1 MAGPSEKDKPATS
14 EERTT
19 ERRMVTASA
28 VMQAATEA
36 SRDVASEDFLFHL
49 YRGSE
54 LLQDNRVHEAKEELE
69 QALTLQPR
77 DPKGQDLLAVVYFRI
92 GLYPLAIQIY
102 EQLKRD
108 NPRDPSIKL
117 NLALGYLKTGQ
128 AQAACAELEDVVR
141 LHPAHKR
148 AWGYLGLAYER
159 LNEPAKA
166 QSAYERGGHAQMAR
180 RLGEKIAS
188 TQKAPPSKRGQ
199 ATGGEAEVRG
209 AVAAAFEELD
219 AGEISFSLAEPATG
233 SAQSGTWL
241 AIEPGAI
248 PPSRSFE
255 PAPVHHGGWTVPPSA
270 EATSIRA
277 EEAASRPDVATPFP
291 SPPIAP
297 GTQAVPMPLAHLT
310 RALRLVFPQSA
321 GALLHS
327 SGVVLVRTTA
337 GESARPFAARLD
349 AIRVHQGALATEGL
363 PRQSRGKS
371 TGESFGGVA
380 SPLVRVSGDGQLVVA
395 PRPSHTILPFAIADE
410 HVTLREDVL
419 LGFELAPIAYD
430 NGKLALGD
438 GESSH
443 VVQLRGTGVVLLEL
457 LERLHAVDV
466 KEARPVLV
474 QRDSLVGWT
483 GTVTPRPL
491 PAADAP
497 SGQRGLLRLE
507 GEGIALLTSG

>member
-1 MAGPSEKDKPATS
+1 MAGPSEKDKPGTS

-108 NPRDPSIKL
+108 NPRDASIKL

-159 LNEPAKA
+159 LNELAKA
-166 QSAYERGGHAQMAR
+166 QTAFERGGHAQMAR
-180 RLGEKIAS
+180 RLGEKIDSAH
-188 TQKAPPSKRGQ
+188 KPPSLRGD
-199 ATGGEAEVRG
+199 AASEEVRG
-209 AVAAAFEELD
+209 AAAAAFEELD

-233 SAQSGTWL
+233 SSQSGTWRTT
-241 AIEPGAI
+241 EPGAV
-248 PPSRSFE
+248 PSSRSHV
-255 PAPVHHGGWTVPPSA
+255 PAPQALGGWTIPPSA

-277 EEAASRPDVATPFP
+277 DEAASRPDVATPFP
-291 SPPIAP
+291 APPSTP
-297 GTQAVPMPLAHLT
+297 GAQAVPMPLAHLT
-310 RALRLVFPQSA
+310 RALRLVFPQTA
-321 GALLHS
+321 GVLLHP
-327 SGVVLVRTTA
+327 SGIALVRTTSA
-337 GESARPFAARLD
+337 APARPFASRLE
-349 AIRVHQGALATEGL
+349 AIRVHQGSLTTEAL
-363 PRQSRGKS
+363 PRQTRGKS
-371 TGESFGGVA
+371 TGEPFGGVA
-380 SPLVRVSGDGQLVVA
+380 SPLVCVSGAGELVVA

-410 HVTLREDVL
+410 TVTLREDVL
-419 LGFELAPIAYD
+419 LGFDLAPIAYEH
-430 NGKLALGD
+430 GKLPLGD
-438 GESSH
+438 GESVH
-443 VVQLRGTGVVLLEL
+443 IVQLRGTGVVLLEL
-457 LERLHAVDV
+457 LEGMHALEVTA
-466 KEARPVLV
+466 ARPALV
-474 QRDSLVGWT
+474 RRDSLVGWT
-483 GTVTPRPL
+483 GSVAPRAL

-507 GEGIALLTSG
+507 GEGTALLTSG